1 MGALSVIFWGVIV
14 LAVLVVVH
22 ELGHFIAARAF
33 GVRVTEFMIG
43 LPGPSIGFTRNGT
56 RYGITCIPLGGYNR
70 ITGMESGPED
80 PNLEQVLAYVY
91 RQGMADVEH
100 TALACGLSPEE
111 AETALFILDG
121 WGSINAPGRENPH
134 EQYAAPKTGVYEL
147 GQPRE
152 VEDSKALLDAERRQT
167 YRGLSF
173 PKRLVVLFAGP
184 LMNILLA
191 FAILLVV
198 FCGVGIPVASTQLSS
213 VVENGPAAV
222 AGLQAGDRI
231 VAIDD
236 TPVDDWE
243 SLSLALLEVEPG
255 ATVAVGYERDGVE
268 RTAQVTTVAS
278 KDDTAQLGVYAGTEQ
293 FRLSVPQGLQASWDY
308 LAITVWSYASLFN
321 PATAADTLSQS
332 TSVVG
337 IAVMS
342 QQAASAGIVP
352 LLYFIAVI
360 SLSLGIVN
368 LLPVPPL
375 DGGRIVVEVIQRIAH
390 REVPTKVIN
399 GITIVVI
406 ALLLVLFLFMTQQD
420 IARFVLGGS

>member
-1 MGALSVIFWGVIV
+1 MGAVSVIFWGVIV

-91 RQGMADVEH
+91 RQGVADVEH

-191 FAILLVV
+191 FVILLVV

-213 VVENGPAAV
+213 VVEDGPAAA

-236 TPVDDWE
+236 TPIDDWE

-268 RTAQVTTVAS
+268 HTAQVTTVVS